1 MGFFIY
7 LSVVVE
13 SHYYFK
19 FRTEENDLP
28 EENQSVDKISNIPE
42 SGEELL
48 RKIAE
53 HPCYDKK
60 AQHKYGRIH
69 LAVAPKCNIQCNF
82 CVREFDCVNESRPG
96 VTSKVLTPQEAL
108 EKTRQIVA
116 DYPFIKVIG
125 IAGPGDP
132 LANDATFETFELMKK
147 EFPDLT
153 LCMSTNGLLLPEKLQ
168 DLLRVGVSTLTVTVN
183 AIDPEIQAK
192 IVDHVDYH
200 GKVYRGVEG
209 AEIQVKN
216 QLEGIKAAVDAG
228 LVIKVNTVLI
238 PGINDKHIIEIAR
251 KMNELGVYIM
261 NVMPLISQGAFAD
274 IEPPTA
280 EERKAVQEACEPYVM
295 QMRHCRQ
302 CRADAYGLL
311 SQDMSQMSEERR
323 KLIKI
328 QSKEGMEKAKEVLK
342 KNGNEES

>member
-1 MGFFIY
+1 
-7 LSVVVE
+7 
-13 SHYYFK
+13 
-19 FRTEENDLP
+19 LP
-28 EENQSVDKISNIPE
+28 EDNPMNEIDSPKF
-42 SGEELL
+42 EEGLL

-53 HPCYDKK
+53 HPCYDRK

-69 LAVAPKCNIQCNF
+69 LAVAPSCNIQCNF

-108 EKTRQIVA
+108 EKTRQIIT
-116 DYPFIKVIG
+116 DYPFIKVVG

-132 LANDATFETFELMKK
+132 RANNETFETFELIKK
-147 EFPDLT
+147 EFPELT
-153 LCMSTNGLLLPEKLQ
+153 LCMSTNGLLLPEKLE
-168 DLLRVGVSTLTVTVN
+168 DILRVGVSTLTVTIN

-192 IVDHVDYH
+192 IVDHIIYH

-209 AEIQVKN
+209 AEIQIKN
-216 QLEGIKAAVDAG
+216 QLEGVEAAIKAG
-228 LVIKVNTVLI
+228 LVVKVNTVLI
-238 PGINDKHIIEIAR
+238 PGINDKHVIEIA
-251 KMNELGVYIM
+251 KKLYELGVYIM
-261 NVMPLISQGAFAD
+261 NIMPLINQGAFANL
-274 IEPPTA
+274 EPPTA
-280 EERKAVQEACEPYVM
+280 EERKAVQQACEPYVL

-328 QSKEGMEKAKEVLK
+328 QTKEDIERARAVLK
-342 KNGNEES
+342 ENGKQNA